1 MTLVHG
7 GLAQL
12 GERLHGMQEVTGSI
26 PVFSTK
32 KALYFVG
39 SMVLFFLLK
48 PVFGGCIASPAPF
61 SGFCRRFLYNP
72 QLLTLHHFQKRIV
85 LSCKKDGIMVLCSWK
100 KKAGG
105 PMPENKT
112 QQELDFERKH
122 EQDLQRLRGLRLIDD
137 DFMAAVFEDP
147 ACAEFLLQ
155 IILKREDLKVREVHG
170 QYSIKNL
177 QGRSVRL
184 DILAVDEQNR
194 AYNIEVQR
202 SDRGASEKR
211 ARYNSSLLDANLTH
225 SGSSY
230 DALNEAY
237 VIFITENDVLKAGLP
252 IYHIHR
258 RVEETGA
265 VFNDQSHIIYVN
277 SQIKDESALGKLMHD
292 FFCTD
297 AKDMFYP
304 VLANRVQYFK
314 QDAKGVATMCRAMEE
329 MRNETVRERN
339 IECALE
345 MLADGMPYEKV
356 AKYSKLTLEEV
367 KALDTKKP
375 A

>member
-1 MTLVHG
+1 MFLEE
-7 GLAQL
+7 
-12 GERLHGMQEVTGSI
+12 EREWVNQCL
-26 PVFSTK
+26 
-32 KALYFVG
+32 
-39 SMVLFFLLK
+39 
-48 PVFGGCIASPAPF
+48 
-61 SGFCRRFLYNP
+61 
-72 QLLTLHHFQKRIV
+72 RI
-85 LSCKKDGIMVLCSWK
+85 
-100 KKAGG
+100 
-105 PMPENKT
+105 
-112 QQELDFERKH
+112 KH
-122 EQDLQRLRGLRLIDD
+122 SKNW
-137 DFMAAVFEDP
+137 
-147 ACAEFLLQ
+147 
-155 IILKREDLKVREVHG
+155 ILNV
-170 QYSIKNL
+170 IKNL

-211 ARYNSSLLDANLTH
+211 ARYNSSLLDANLTY
-225 SGSSY
+225 SGGSY

-258 RVEETGA
+258 MVEETGA
-265 VFNDQSHIIYVN
+265 VFNDHSHIIYVN

-292 FFCTD
+292 FFCID

-329 MRNETVRERN
+329 MRKETVRERN
-339 IECALE
+339 IEIAKT
-345 MLADGMPYEKV
+345 MLASKKLSYEDI
-356 AKYSKLTLEEV
+356 ALFFGLTVDEV
-367 KALDTKKP
+367 KSLDAKKP